1 VNFVASLNILSKA
14 YSVNTLSR
22 VALIVATERAL
33 PAKVPPIPPT
43 STRSTSF
50 AWVTL
55 SAIYC
60 VKPYAPQGIPPP
72 IDLPIVIISGSSF
85 IARVAPPYPALNVW
99 VSSLI
104 NKVPTFL
111 VSSLTNYKNPFS
123 GNTIPIFVIAGYI
136 KTAATSP

>member
-50 AWVTL
+50 A
-55 SAIYC
+55 
-60 VKPYAPQGIPPP
+60 
-72 IDLPIVIISGSSF
+72 
-85 IARVAPPYPALNVW
+85 
-99 VSSLI
+99 
-104 NKVPTFL
+104 
-111 VSSLTNYKNPFS
+111 
-123 GNTIPIFVIAGYI
+123 
-136 KTAATSP
+136 